1 MVRPVKFT
9 LHNFH
14 HHEFAYNLWEDTQ
27 SCQYNCFVLC
37 IYTDTATT
45 TTTVPISS
53 THVTTWTTTSSSLF
67 IALLPEYKGNN
78 SHYYQDNKDNQV
90 DPPVNHVSTLVALF
104 GLVGIRCILGYLLD
118 VPAILHHTISLE
130 L

>member
-37 IYTDTATT
+37 IYTDTTTTATT
-45 TTTVPISS
+45 VSISS
-53 THVTTWTTTSSSLF
+53 THVTTWTTTSSSVF
-67 IALLPEYKGNN
+67 VALLPEYKGYD
-78 SHYYQDNKDNQV
+78 SHYYQDNKYNQV
-90 DPPVNHVSTLVALF
+90 DPPVCHVSTLVTLF
-104 GLVGIRCILGYLLD
+104 SLAGSRCILGYLLD
-118 VPAILHHTISLE
+118 VLAILYHTIMLK